1 MDYNDLALFA
11 RVVEHGSFTAA
22 AKAMALPKSSV
33 TRGIARLERELGVRL
48 IQRTTRQRGITDA
61 GRDLYE
67 RVRGAVGALEEAA
80 EAVREQGRE
89 PRGIVRVTANPD
101 AAMMGIPEML
111 VELRTKLPS
120 IVVELVL
127 TSRVVDLVSEGIDLG
142 IRAGHLVDS
151 SVIAK
156 RVGATNLALYAAKSY
171 LKKHGR
177 PKQLAD
183 LTDHELVLFRG
194 RHARA
199 TWAFER
205 PAKAAISSAPPAASL
220 GKGLAIDVEG
230 VASVDDFWFMSRTL
244 EAGLGIGPLPT
255 FMAQAPTLERVLP
268 DYFMTGAPLQIVM
281 PSASYVPARV
291 AAVRDFLHA
300 RLTDVLN
307 SCDRR

>member
-22 AKAMALPKSSV
+22 AKAMSLPKSSV

-48 IQRTTRQRGITDA
+48 IQRTTRQRGVTDA

-80 EAVREQGRE
+80 EAVKEQGRE

-101 AAMMGIPEML
+101 AAMMGIPEVL

-127 TSRVVDLVSEGIDLG
+127 TSRVVDLVAEGIDLG
-142 IRAGHLVDS
+142 IRAGNLVDS
-151 SVIAK
+151 SLIAK
-156 RVGATNLALYAAKSY
+156 RVGSSNLALYAAKSY
-171 LKKHGR
+171 LKKRGR
-177 PKQLAD
+177 PKKVGELSSHD
-183 LTDHELVLFRG
+183 LVLFRG

-199 TWAFER
+199 TWVFDR
-205 PAKAAISSAPPAASL
+205 PAKAS
-220 GKGLAIDVEG
+220 IDVEG
-230 VASVDDFWFMSRTL
+230 VASVDDYWFMSRTL
-244 EAGLGIGPLPT
+244 EAGLGIGPLPV
-255 FMAQAPTLERVLP
+255 FMAEGLERVLP
-268 DYFMTGAPLQIVM
+268 EYFMTTTPLQIVM

-300 RLTDVLN
+300 RLTEVLN
-307 SCDRR
+307 SCDRRERRSS